1 MFLTPISLQNSTNT
15 SSSTLKT
22 KYKHEYSTNITSI
35 LERGFEIKPSHL
47 VHPVSQV
54 IDLPLA
60 GLDDPLNVI
69 DARAKIGQLALQLRF
84 LLQDQRS
91 KLKRSNKPTGQRK
104 RLRSDQ
110 SVPAC

>member
-1 MFLTPISLQNSTNT
+1 M
-15 SSSTLKT
+15 
-22 KYKHEYSTNITSI
+22 HEYSTNITSN
-35 LERGFEIKPSHL
+35 LQRGFEIKLSHL

-69 DARAKIGQLALQLRF
+69 YARAKIGQLALQLRF

-91 KLKRSNKPTGQRK
+91 
-104 RLRSDQ
+104 
-110 SVPAC
+110 